1 MRRDLPAAKK
11 PDEESNGR
19 RGVLHMFIWPILLI
33 VIVVAVVWYARNGA
47 SPGLFQTVG
56 RHPSGLDLLEE
67 RYARGEIG
75 RDEYLQKKRD
85 LG

>member
-1 MRRDLPAAKK
+1 
-11 PDEESNGR
+11 
-19 RGVLHMFIWPILLI
+19 MFVWPILLI
-33 VIVVAVVWYARNGA
+33 VIIGVAVWYVRGGA
-47 SPGLFQTVG
+47 PAGLLPTAPGQAA
-56 RHPSGLDLLEE
+56 GLEVLSE

>member
-1 MRRDLPAAKK
+1 
-11 PDEESNGR
+11 
-19 RGVLHMFIWPILLI
+19 MFIWPILLI
-33 VIVVAVVWYARNGA
+33 VLIVVAVWYMRGGGTPAGLLPTV
-47 SPGLFQTVG
+47 PGQ
-56 RHPSGLDLLEE
+56 PAGLEVLSE